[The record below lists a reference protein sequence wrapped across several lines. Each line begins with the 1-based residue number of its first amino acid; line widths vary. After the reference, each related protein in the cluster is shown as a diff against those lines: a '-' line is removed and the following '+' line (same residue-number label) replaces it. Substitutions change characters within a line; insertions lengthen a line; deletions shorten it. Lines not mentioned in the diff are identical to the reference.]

1 MSGSTAWRTTSND
14 RFDRVESEIS
24 TIRNDIKTILLRL
37 PPQAET
43 G

>member
-1 MSGSTAWRTTSND
+1 MNN
-14 RFDRVESEIS
+14 RFDRVESEIR

-37 PPQAET
+37 PPQAES

>member
-1 MSGSTAWRTTSND
+1 MSGSTAWRTY

-37 PPQAET
+37 LPQAET